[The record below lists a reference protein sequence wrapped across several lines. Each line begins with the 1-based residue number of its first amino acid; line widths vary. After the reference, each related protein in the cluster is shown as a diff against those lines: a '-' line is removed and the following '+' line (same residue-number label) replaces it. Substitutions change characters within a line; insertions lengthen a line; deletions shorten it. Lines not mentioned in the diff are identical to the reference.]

1 VTLVLQARIAL
12 LEGERRS
19 FENIKIDLLR
29 RVKMMEYALRVERY
43 VWLRLAIIGFSLTFS
58 AILLALARSNY
69 NNLEQTQRLGKPLL

>member
-1 VTLVLQARIAL
+1 MTPIPQARIAL

-43 VWLRLAIIGFSLTFS
+43 VRLHLAVVGFSLTFS
-58 AILLALARSNY
+58 AMLLALARSNY
-69 NNLEQTQRLGKPLL
+69 SNLEQTRRLGKLLL